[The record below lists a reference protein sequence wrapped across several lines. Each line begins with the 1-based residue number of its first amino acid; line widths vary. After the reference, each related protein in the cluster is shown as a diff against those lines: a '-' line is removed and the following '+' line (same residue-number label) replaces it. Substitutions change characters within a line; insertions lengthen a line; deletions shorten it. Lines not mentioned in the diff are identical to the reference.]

1 MPKVALSEAL
11 LLLELNLVTFLQ
23 KLLEPFSDL
32 EPFLMTKTGHYS
44 HTKIWTTASSMPFH
58 QPDGANL
65 RSDSDGLNVTSWTSF
80 TKDSTGITSEWMV
93 SMMIVW
99 SKAR

>member
-11 LLLELNLVTFLQ
+11 LLLELSLVTFLQ

-32 EPFLMTKTGHYS
+32 EPFLMTKTGPCS
-44 HTKIWTTASSMPFH
+44 HTKIWTTASSMPFRQH
-58 QPDGANL
+58 DGVNL
-65 RSDSDGLNVTSWTSF
+65 RSDNVGLNVTSWTSF
-80 TKDSTGITSEWMV
+80 TKDSTGTTSEWMV